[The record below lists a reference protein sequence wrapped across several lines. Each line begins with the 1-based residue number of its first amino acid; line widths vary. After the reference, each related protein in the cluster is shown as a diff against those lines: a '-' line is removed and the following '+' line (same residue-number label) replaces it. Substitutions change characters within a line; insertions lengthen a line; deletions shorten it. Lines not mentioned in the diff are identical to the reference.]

1 MSVLW
6 NNHGK
11 FIIYQSA
18 KTGYILSRVI
28 CSAYV
33 KRYYKQYFGACYS
46 SNINIRSFDY
56 IKNIQAIENWMEDG
70 KSPGGKCTDFLP
82 PLEDKGI
89 DYYRP
94 YLILRNPYDRAISSF
109 FAVSPLRYGDKFT
122 ENTYSTFY
130 EQYTNFEQY
139 LHLLDR
145 IYQEVQLRVDKNIIP
160 SLLKD
165 IKENERDSGGM
176 VAATT
181 IDVLQDKFNILHGVN
196 TQSHVFHQAYQM
208 FHPAKYF
215 TVVDF
220 DCFDNKDVYLTSQ
233 LNDLIIH
240 FNNEYDL
247 DVPVKRVHG
256 VKNLQN
262 STIENADTMSFDD
275 LIKYKPH
282 YSCFYQKPGLREI
295 VDRVFADDFKLC
307 ERFGYTFQD
316 GCE

>member
-6 NNHGK
+6 NNPGK

-33 KRYYKQYFGACYS
+33 KRYYKHYFEACHS

-56 IKNIQAIENWMEDG
+56 VKNIQAIENWM
-70 KSPGGKCTDFLP
+70 
-82 PLEDKGI
+82 EDKGI

-94 YLILRNPYDRAISSF
+94 YLILRNPYNRAISSF
-109 FAVSPLRYGDKFT
+109 FAVSPLSSDGNEFT

-160 SLLKD
+160 GMFKN
-165 IKENERDSGGM
+165 IKENKRDFGGM

-181 IDVLQDKFNILHGVN
+181 IDVLQDKFNISNGVN
-196 TQSHVFHQAYQM
+196 VQSHVFHQAYQM

-220 DCFDNKDVYLTSQ
+220 NCFDNKDVYLTPQ
-233 LNDLIIH
+233 LNDLISH

-247 DVPVKRVHG
+247 DVPVRRIHG
-256 VKNLQN
+256 VKHLQN
-262 STIENADTMSFDD
+262 STVENADTMSFDD

-307 ERFGYTFQD
+307 ERFGYNFQD

>member
-1 MSVLW
+1 MSRLW

-18 KTGYILSRVI
+18 KTGYILSKVI

-33 KRYYKQYFGACYS
+33 KRYYKQYYGACHS
-46 SNINIRSFDY
+46 SNINIRHFDY
-56 IKNIQAIENWMEDG
+56 VKNIQEIENWV
-70 KSPGGKCTDFLP
+70 
-82 PLEDKGI
+82 EDKGI

-109 FAVSPLRYGDKFT
+109 FAVSPLSQEHSNGKSPFT

-145 IYQEVQLRVDKNIIP
+145 IYQEVQLRVDKNMTP
-160 SLLKD
+160 DLFKD
-165 IKENERDSGGM
+165 IKENERDFGGM

-181 IDVLQDKFNILHGVN
+181 IEVLQDKFNVTHGVN
-196 TQSHVFHQAYQM
+196 VQSHVFHQAYQM
-208 FHPAKYF
+208 FHPAKYY

-220 DCFDNKDVYLTSQ
+220 NCFDNKDVYLTTQ
-233 LNDLIIH
+233 LNDLISH
-240 FNNEYDL
+240 FNNEHDL
-247 DVPVKRVHG
+247 DVPVRRIHG
-256 VKNLQN
+256 VKHLQN
-262 STIENADTMSFDD
+262 STVENADTMSFDD